1 VRRKAIV
8 VLARLRRVVNT
19 WVAEALAYRER
30 QAALHALL
38 QYDDRE
44 LRDIGLYRGQIEQ
57 SSAMH
62 RTGGCGAGPGADGF
76 PLRVTQKIEHVHE
89 HANWGRRSARFYIRL
104 ARRRKVSL

>member
-1 VRRKAIV
+1 MPSITTNKPTLSAMRRKAIV

-30 QAALHALL
+30 QAAFHALL

-57 SSAMH
+57 
-62 RTGGCGAGPGADGF
+62 
-76 PLRVTQKIEHVHE
+76 V
-89 HANWGRRSARFYIRL
+89 IRD
-104 ARRRKVSL
+104 ASRRRMRRRPWR